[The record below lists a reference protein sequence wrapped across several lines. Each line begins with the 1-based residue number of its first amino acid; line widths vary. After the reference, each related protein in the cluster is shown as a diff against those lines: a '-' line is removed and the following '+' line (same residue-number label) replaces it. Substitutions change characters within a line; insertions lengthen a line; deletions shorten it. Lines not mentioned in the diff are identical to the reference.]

1 MGRPV
6 YETAADR
13 ANEMSVAERLVAAWK
28 CQVFKNPDFY
38 PLDYSIV
45 QGKAVK
51 GLCEIKCRNAH
62 YPTLLLSLHK
72 WMAGLEFTRCT
83 GLPAFLVARTP
94 EGLFRMQIE
103 PMALSVEIAG
113 RKDRG
118 DSQDQ
123 EPCVM
128 IPYSSMKRIGS

>member
-6 YETAADR
+6 YESEEDR
-13 ANEMSVAERLVAAWK
+13 RNERAVAGRLVAMWN

-45 QGKAVK
+45 QGRMVK
-51 GLCEIKCRNAH
+51 GFCEIKCRLAH
-62 YPTLLLSLHK
+62 YETLLLSVHK
-72 WMAGLEFTRCT
+72 WMAGLEFTSST
-83 GLPAFLVARTP
+83 GLPSFIVARSP
-94 EGLFRMQIE
+94 AGLFRMQIQ
-103 PMALSVEIAG
+103 PMELAIEIAG

-128 IPYSSMKRIGS
+128 IPYARMKRIGD